1 MLRTLVILAT
11 IITVGI
17 ALMGSGF
24 AADQTITTGPANPER
39 VVIGL
44 DMSTSNPLVADPD
57 HASKVA
63 ARVAEKIRGLSVR
76 SEVII
81 RTFGVYGSA
90 ANDKLR
96 IDTKISRNTP
106 PDAFADKVERLI
118 RGIPEFVEAG
128 KLEAQPYT
136 NIIAFLETMDVTVNC
151 GDMPTSY
158 ILLTDGVEDSE
169 YARLRMPDS
178 KLPANTL
185 RVTKPKCTSLT
196 MLGLGKGMNSPS
208 ETKRL
213 RQVWSNWSANNS
225 HNSPFKEFVG
235 LNDW

>member
-1 MLRTLVILAT
+1 MLRTLFILAA

-17 ALMGSGF
+17 ALMGSAY
-24 AADQTITTGPANPER
+24 AADQTATGPANPER
-39 VVIGL
+39 IVIGL

-96 IDTKISRNTP
+96 IDTRISRNSP
-106 PDAFADKVERLI
+106 PDAFAEKVERLI
-118 RGIPEFVEAG
+118 KGIPGFVESG

-169 YARLRMPDS
+169 YASLRKAGSM
-178 KLPANTL
+178 LPASNL
-185 RVTKPKCTSLT
+185 HVGRPKCQSLT
-196 MLGLGKGMNSPS
+196 MLGIGKGLNSPP
-208 ETKRL
+208 ETTRL
-213 RQVWSNWSANNS
+213 RQVWSLWAEEG